1 MVSST
6 TEPYERV
13 GVGAVTLNRRSV
25 CMLKEAQRIGDFT
38 LRLTQGSYNA
48 GGVAA
53 SAGTHDGGGTL
64 DASVRG
70 LSATQITHRVRS
82 LRKAGWAAW
91 HRLLLPG
98 TWPPHIHAVA
108 IGDKELAPLAR
119 SQVGAYKDGRNG
131 LASNGTDN
139 GPRVDP
145 AFFSDAFLARY
156 VETAPAVFADAS
168 ILHWVSVRF
177 HRTGEQF
184 TSTRSAKAHQARPDR
199 SEGAGPVPVRGRL
212 EVGPI
217 HPYRFP
223 RLAHPARRGQRD
235 RHRHAGKPRRP
246 GPAYGT
252 LPHQVMRSLVS

>member
-53 SAGTHDGGGTL
+53 SAGTHDGGGTF

-119 SQVGAYKDGRNG
+119 SQVRAYKDGRNG

-184 TSTRSAKAHQARPDR
+184 TSTRSQKHIKLVQTALKEQDLYPFEVDSKWGRFTHIGFRGWRTRLGVDNATGIVTQA
-199 SEGAGPVPVRGRL
+199 SLAALGRRTA
-212 EVGPI
+212 
-217 HPYRFP
+217 RF
-223 RLAHPARRGQRD
+223 RT
-235 RHRHAGKPRRP
+235 K
-246 GPAYGT
+246 
-252 LPHQVMRSLVS
+252 S